1 MKRSIIIIFTS
12 FLLLSS
18 CSSSKLTAP
27 ETEGEKLAI
36 LYNDALKKTKNKD
49 YVDAAISFED
59 IERQYPYSSWSN
71 QAQLMA
77 AFCYLR
83 SNMHD
88 ESLDVIDRYLGLNP
102 GSKEIDYAYYMKGLN
117 YFNQVSDVQRDQ
129 SMTLIA
135 LQSFKE
141 VINRFPESN
150 YAKDAEIKI
159 VYLNDRLAGKE
170 MDIASQY
177 QRDHQWISAI
187 SRYNFIVN
195 SFDQTRY
202 APEALHRLVEIYL
215 TLGLQNEAKKYAAT
229 LGYNYQSSYWYKS
242 SYNLINENS
251 NTNQDSENR
260 KN

>member
-1 MKRSIIIIFTS
+1 MKRLIIISFTS

-18 CSSSKLTAP
+18 CTSSKLAAP
-27 ETEGEKLAI
+27 ETEGETLSI

-59 IERQYPYSSWSN
+59 IERQYPYSSWSS

-83 SNMHD
+83 SNMYD
-88 ESLDVIDRYLGLNP
+88 ESLDAIDRYLGLNP

-187 SRYNFIVN
+187 NRYNFIVN

-260 KN
+260 NN